1 VALLLYFTSLFND
14 VQESL
19 AFMFEMSNL
28 HEDSLREYDELELCY
43 SESGLYLVLSGN
55 DLASVLSF
63 IIDLHKKTLCSL
75 VPIYQDLSIRLFQ
88 E

>member
-1 VALLLYFTSLFND
+1 
-14 VQESL
+14 L

-43 SESGLYLVLSGN
+43 SESGIFN
-55 DLASVLSF
+55 F
-63 IIDLHKKTLCSL
+63 IW
-75 VPIYQDLSIRLFQ
+75 

>member
-1 VALLLYFTSLFND
+1 MVMFAKCYHIFSGSGFYRFALGQCFFVYTWIAYI
-14 VQESL
+14 QESL

-43 SESGLYLVLSGN
+43 SESGIFN
-55 DLASVLSF
+55 F
-63 IIDLHKKTLCSL
+63 IW
-75 VPIYQDLSIRLFQ
+75 

>member
-1 VALLLYFTSLFND
+1 
-14 VQESL
+14 
-19 AFMFEMSNL
+19 MFEMSNL

-43 SESGLYLVLSGN
+43 SESGLYLVLSDN

-63 IIDLHKKTLCSL
+63 IVDLHKIKKILRSL
-75 VPIYQDLSIRLFQ
+75 VPIYQGLSIRLFQ